1 MHFTSNIE
9 RRPSF
14 KLRVEIAA
22 NNLEH
27 KMSEWDH
34 ISPLS
39 EPRIP
44 KVDTVKVKAALDEAL
59 SQMEPQRELTE
70 QELDTI
76 ISKIIMEIN
85 S

>member
-1 MHFTSNIE
+1 MHSTSNTGK
-9 RRPSF
+9 RPSF
-14 KLRVEIAA
+14 KLRVELAA

-27 KMSEWDH
+27 KMSQWDN

-39 EPRIP
+39 EPRLAE
-44 KVDTVKVKAALDEAL
+44 VDTVKVRAALDEAL

-76 ISKIIMEIN
+76 INMIIEEIN

>member
-1 MHFTSNIE
+1 MHSTSNDG
-9 RRPSF
+9 RRSSF
-14 KLRVEIAA
+14 KLRVELAA

-27 KMSEWDH
+27 KMSEWDN
-34 ISPLS
+34 IGPLS
-39 EPRIP
+39 EPRLP
-44 KVDTVKVKAALDEAL
+44 EVDTVKVRAALDEAL

-76 ISKIIMEIN
+76 VSRIIKEIN